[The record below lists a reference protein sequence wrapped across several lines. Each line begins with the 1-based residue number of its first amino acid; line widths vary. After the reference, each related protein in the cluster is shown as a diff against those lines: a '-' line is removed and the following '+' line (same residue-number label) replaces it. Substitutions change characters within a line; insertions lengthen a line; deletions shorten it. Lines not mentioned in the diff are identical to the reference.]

1 MGKIARD
8 LPQAQKRNSYY
19 SSQIFCLL
27 WLGNK
32 MKKQHLCMCLFLGLF
47 VIQPSL
53 NWGQVQHP
61 DLKKAAIEHIDTISG
76 SLIEVSDAIWE
87 CAEIALLE
95 FRSARILA
103 DAAEKA
109 GFTVKMGVADL
120 PTAFVASFGSGRPII
135 GILAEYDA
143 LPGLSQDFTPYPK
156 VLVEGEAGHGC
167 GHNLFGAGSLGA
179 ALALKE
185 ILNAHKIDGTVR
197 LYGCPAEEDVG
208 GKMYMAREGL
218 FDDLDVCL
226 AWHPD
231 QSTKVDT
238 RGSQAIDDLKI
249 EFFGK
254 TSHAAF
260 DPWKGL
266 SALDGL
272 EMTTFGV
279 NLLREHI
286 KPTVRIHYVITGGGK
301 VPNVVPD
308 YAELWLWVRDSK
320 RQGVKDVIGRIEKIV
335 EGAAL
340 ATGTQA
346 KIHNLGSYHEML
358 VNMIG
363 SAAMQKNLEWIGP
376 IEYTQDEAAFARRIQ
391 KEAGVEEKGMDITI
405 KELETQAKDPDG
417 GSTDVA
423 EVSWVVPTLH
433 VSIVTAPSGVP
444 WHSWAVVAAS
454 KHSIGHKGMLQAA
467 KVLALTSLDFLMDEK
482 LRQASQQ
489 EFKQKLGGYTYTSGI
504 PRDKK
509 PPVRTKK

>member
-1 MGKIARD
+1 
-8 LPQAQKRNSYY
+8 
-19 SSQIFCLL
+19 
-27 WLGNK
+27 
-32 MKKQHLCMCLFLGLF
+32 MKKQHVWMTLFLVWLAVQPGLSRSQ
-47 VIQPSL
+47 VHPS
-53 NWGQVQHP
+53 
-61 DLKKAAIEHIDTISG
+61 DLKQEAIQHIDSNSG
-76 SLIEVSDAIWE
+76 LLIEISDAIWE

-95 FRSARILA
+95 FRSAEILA
-103 DAAEKA
+103 DAAERA
-109 GFTVKMGVADL
+109 GFTVERGVADL

-143 LPGLSQDFTPYPK
+143 LPGLSQDATSYPK

-167 GHNLFGAGSLGA
+167 GHNLFGAGSFGA

-185 ILNAHKIDGTVR
+185 ILQAHNIEGTVR

-231 QSTKVDT
+231 QSTQVDVQS
-238 RGSQAIDDLKI
+238 SQAVDDLKI

-272 EMTTFGV
+272 EMTTFGI
-279 NLLREHI
+279 NLLREHV
-286 KPTVRIHYVITGGGK
+286 KPTVRLHYVITGGGK

-320 RQGVKDVIGRIEKIV
+320 RQGVKDVVSRIEKIA
-335 EGAAL
+335 EGAAM
-340 ATGTQA
+340 ATGTEA

-358 VNMIG
+358 VNLTG
-363 SAAMQKNLEWIGP
+363 SKAMQKNLETIGA
-376 IEYTQDEAAFARRIQ
+376 IAYTEDEEAFARQ
-391 KEAGVEEKGMDITI
+391 LQQNAGVEEKGMEKTV
-405 KELETQAKDPDG
+405 KELETQVKDPEG

-423 EVSWVVPTLH
+423 EVSWIVPTLH
-433 VSIVTAPSGVP
+433 VSVVTAPSDVP
-444 WHSWAVVAAS
+444 WHSWAVVSAS
-454 KHSIGHKGMLQAA
+454 RHSIGYKGMLIAA
-467 KVLALTSLDFLMDEK
+467 KVLAMTGLDFLTDEN
-482 LRQASQQ
+482 LRLAAWK
-489 EFKQKLGGYTYTSGI
+489 EFKEKLGGYTYTSGI
-504 PRDKK
+504 PGDKK
-509 PPVRTKK
+509 PPVRKKK

>member
-1 MGKIARD
+1 MKKKQCVWMS
-8 LPQAQKRNSYY
+8 L
-19 SSQIFCLL
+19 FLL
-27 WLGNK
+27 WLPV
-32 MKKQHLCMCLFLGLF
+32 QPGLDG
-47 VIQPSL
+47 
-53 NWGQVQHP
+53 GQAKIS
-61 DLKKAAIEHIDTISG
+61 DLKQTAIKHIDSKSG
-76 SLIEVSDAIWE
+76 LLIEISDAIWE

-95 FRSARILA
+95 FRSSQILA

-109 GFTVKMGVADL
+109 GFTVQKGVADL
-120 PTAFVASFGSGRPII
+120 PTAFVASFGSGKPVI

-143 LPGLSQDFTPYPK
+143 LPGLSQDATPYPK

-167 GHNLFGAGSLGA
+167 GHNLFGAGSFGA

-185 ILNAHKIDGTVR
+185 ILETHKIEGTVR

-208 GKMYMAREGL
+208 GKMYMARDGL

-231 QSTKVDT
+231 QSTQVDV

-272 EMTTFGV
+272 EMTTFCI
-279 NLLREHI
+279 NLLREHV
-286 KPTVRIHYVITGGGK
+286 KPTVRLHYVITGGGK

-320 RQGVKDVIGRIEKIV
+320 RQGVKDVVSRIGKIA
-335 EGAAL
+335 EGAAM

-358 VNMIG
+358 VNMTG
-363 SAAMQKNLEWIGP
+363 SAAMQKNLESVGP
-376 IEYTQDEAAFARRIQ
+376 ITYSEGEAAFARRLQ
-391 KEAGVEEKGMDITI
+391 REAAVEEKGMDAKIN
-405 KELETQAKDPDG
+405 ELETQPKEPEG

-423 EVSWVVPTLH
+423 EVSWIVPTLH
-433 VSIVTAPSGVP
+433 VSVTTAPSGIP
-444 WHSWAVVAAS
+444 WHSWAVVSAS
-454 KHSIGHKGMLQAA
+454 RHSIGHKGMLHAA
-467 KVLALTSLDFLMDEK
+467 KVLAMTALDFLTDED
-482 LRQASQQ
+482 LRLAAQK
-489 EFKQKLGGYTYTSGI
+489 EFKERLGGYTYTSGI
-504 PRDKK
+504 PPDKK
-509 PPVRTKK
+509 PPIRKKK